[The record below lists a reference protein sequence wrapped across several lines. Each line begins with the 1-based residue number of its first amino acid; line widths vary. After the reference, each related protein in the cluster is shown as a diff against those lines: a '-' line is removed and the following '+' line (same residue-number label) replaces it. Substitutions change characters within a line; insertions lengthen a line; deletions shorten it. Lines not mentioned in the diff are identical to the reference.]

1 MKKILIT
8 GGAGFFGSHIVE
20 IFLKKGFFVNIID
33 DFSSGKLENIKYFKN
48 SDRLKIFKGSIGSK
62 KILLKSMSGCEGV
75 IHCATKNVR
84 YSIKNPIDTHAVNS
98 EYTIKLLN
106 LSLKKKIKKFIY
118 CSSSEIYGNCKYKK
132 TKLKEIENYQ
142 PSTVYGATKLAGEYY
157 AQVYRDLYKLNLII
171 IRPFNLFG
179 ERAHLE
185 GDSAEVISRFFVNLI
200 KKKNIYIFGNGKNSR
215 DFTYVK
221 DAAKIFFKIY
231 QSKGK
236 FNAPLINLGY
246 GKKFSINEVFNKIS
260 KILNNKNIK
269 PKYIKKRPGDVKNLI
284 CDNSRLKK
292 NFKVYPKTKFIDG
305 LLKYYKWIVKKKN
318 YPQNK
323 STNW

>member
-1 MKKILIT
+1 MKKILVT
-8 GGAGFFGSHIVE
+8 GGAGFLGSHIVE
-20 IFLKKGFFVNIID
+20 IFLKKGFHVNIID
-33 DFSSGKLENIKYFKN
+33 DFSTGKLKN
-48 SDRLKIFKGSIGSK
+48 LKSFYNSKKLKVFKGSIGNK
-62 KILLKSMSGCEGV
+62 KILLKSIFGCEGV

-84 YSIKNPIDTHAVNS
+84 YSIQNPIDTHAVNS

-118 CSSSEIYGNCKYKK
+118 CSSSEIYGNCTYKT
-132 TKLKEIENYQ
+132 TKLKEVENYN

-157 AQVYRDLYKLNLII
+157 ARVYRDLYKLNLII

-185 GDSAEVISRFFVNLI
+185 GDSAEVISRFFVNII

-221 DAAKIFFKIY
+221 DAADIFFKIY
-231 QSKGK
+231 SSKSK
-236 FNAPLINLGY
+236 FKIPLINLGY
-246 GKKFSINEVFNKIS
+246 GKNFSVNEVFRKIS
-260 KILNNKNIK
+260 KILNNKKIK

-284 CDNSRLKK
+284 CDNSKLKK
-292 NFKVYPKTKFIDG
+292 YFKIYPKTKLFAG
-305 LLKYYKWIVKKKN
+305 LLNYHKWIIKKKFF
-318 YPQNK
+318 PISK
-323 STNW
+323 TINW